1 MEPSTDR
8 NKSICVPFES
18 EAHYAKCVADPDLFR
33 RHLLAVS
40 KRHPELFPD
49 AVSEGFACHDR
60 YRSSKLA
67 LVVRRIKL
75 TSTGEVFLVRPSFLM
90 PYLIG
95 RTDEIERALYLRQ
108 WAVPFDALAYV
119 FGRNAMFWYR
129 AWCALG
135 RPSIVGSTIKDASRL
150 PAHVIVDEKHT
161 SIQGEKVYI
170 PTTVAGGCILGASV
184 VASASAKD
192 LTAGYGEFAEEARD
206 RSPEYA
212 PATVC
217 ADGWEATQAAWRA
230 AFPSVAIILCFLHSV
245 IKMRDCCRKNGRVRD
260 AVLDRAWAAYEAA
273 TRAQFSQR
281 LRRLR
286 EWAEAQLPEGLLRQT
301 VLKACAKRAR
311 FAVAYQF
318 PGSARTSNAVD
329 RLMNYQDRLLYAMR
343 YFHGT
348 RASARL
354 SVRAMALGWNFHPYG
369 ARTRRADENR
379 RSPFQDVNAFQYHDN
394 WLHNLLIASSMGG
407 RRH

>member
-8 NKSICVPFES
+8 NKSIGVPFES
-18 EAHYAKCVADPDLFR
+18 DAHYAKCVADPELFR

-40 KRHPELFPD
+40 ERHPEICPAAF
-49 AVSEGFACHDR
+49 AEGFACHDR
-60 YRSSKLA
+60 YRSSKLER
-67 LVVRRIKL
+67 VVRRIKL
-75 TSTGEVFLVRPSFLM
+75 TSTGEVFLVRPSCLM
-90 PYLIG
+90 PYWIG
-95 RTDEIERALYLRQ
+95 RTDEIERALYLRP
-108 WAVPFDALAYV
+108 WAVPFDALAYI
-119 FGRNAMFWYR
+119 FGRHAMFWDR

-150 PAHVIVDEKHT
+150 PAHWVVDEQHT
-161 SIQGEKVYI
+161 SIPGEKGSI

-184 VASASAKD
+184 VASASAED

-212 PATVC
+212 PETVC

-230 AFPSVAIILCFLHSV
+230 AFPSVASILCFLHSV
-245 IKMRDCCRKNGRVRD
+245 IKMRDRCRKDGRIRD
-260 AVLDRAWAAYEAA
+260 AVLDRAWAVYEAA
-273 TRAQFSQR
+273 THAQFSQR

-286 EWAEAQLPEGLLRQT
+286 AWAEAQLPEGLLRKT

-311 FAVAYQF
+311 FAVAYEF

-348 RASARL
+348 RARARL
-354 SVRAMALGWNFHPYG
+354 SGRAMAMGWNVHPDG
-369 ARTRRADENR
+369 ARTHQADESR
-379 RSPFQDVNAFQYHDN
+379 RSPFQDLNAFQYHDN
-394 WLHNLLIASSMGG
+394 WLHHRLIASSMGG